1 MLAAADRRRLL
12 LRDAQLTT
20 RAFICGCAGTSLDSA
35 ERAFIAETQPWG
47 LILFRRNVD
56 SPDQLRA
63 LTSDFRDVV
72 GRPEAPVLVDQ
83 EGGRVQRLTAPHWRR
98 YPAAARFGELHGSD
112 PVLALRMA
120 RLGGELLGRD
130 LSDCGIT
137 IGCAPVL
144 DIPVEGSSNVI
155 GDRAFGRDPKTV
167 AVLARAFAE
176 GLMAGGVLPVMKHI
190 PGHGRAE
197 VDSHHDLPVVTADR
211 DELER
216 DFAPF
221 KMLVDLPMAMTAHIV
236 FRELDP
242 DHPATTSRT
251 IIDTV
256 IRREIGFDGL
266 LLSDDL
272 SMQALKGSLGERAA
286 AASAAGCDM
295 LLHCNGV
302 LDEARAVA
310 AEAPVLAGRAA
321 ERAAAALARY
331 AVAVPR
337 DLTADRA
344 AFEAAMVPVA

>member
-1 MLAAADRRRLL
+1 MLAAANRGRLL

-20 RAFICGCAGTSLDSA
+20 RAFICGCAGTALDEV
-35 ERAFIAETQPWG
+35 ERTFMSETQPWG

-56 SPDQLRA
+56 NPEQLRA
-63 LTSDFRDVV
+63 LTASFRRAV
-72 GRPEAPVLVDQ
+72 GRPDAPVLIDQ

-98 YPAAARFGELHGSD
+98 YPAASRFAELLSSD
-112 PVLALRMA
+112 PALALRMA

-137 IGCAPVL
+137 IDCAPVL

-155 GDRAFGRDPKTV
+155 GDRAFGRDPETV

-211 DELER
+211 DELDR

-221 KMLVDLPMAMTAHIV
+221 EMLVDLPLAMTAHIV
-236 FRELDP
+236 YRALDP
-242 DHPATTSRT
+242 DHPATTSRKV
-251 IIDTV
+251 IDTV

-272 SMQALKGSLGERAA
+272 SMQALRGTLGERAA

-310 AEAPVLAGRAA
+310 EAAPLLAGRAA
-321 ERAAAALARY
+321 ERAAAALARHVP
-331 AVAVPR
+331 AVSR
-337 DLTADRA
+337 DLAADRA
-344 AFEAAMVPVA
+344 AFEAAMVQIA

>member
-1 MLAAADRRRLL
+1 MLAAADSGRLL

-20 RAFICGCAGTSLDSA
+20 RAFICGCAGTSLDEA
-35 ERAFIAETQPWG
+35 ELAFIGETRPWG
-47 LILFRRNVD
+47 LILFRRNVE
-56 SPDQLRA
+56 SPEQLRA
-63 LTSDFRDVV
+63 LTIAFRDAI
-72 GRPEAPVLVDQ
+72 GQPDAPVLVDQ

-98 YPAAARFGELHGSD
+98 YPAAARFAELYGSD
-112 PVLALRMA
+112 PALAVRMA
-120 RLGGELLGRD
+120 KLGGELLARD

-137 IGCAPVL
+137 IDCAPVL
-144 DIPVEGSSNVI
+144 DIPAEGSSNVI
-155 GDRAFGRDPKTV
+155 GDRAFGRDPDTV
-167 AVLARAFAE
+167 AALARAFAE

-197 VDSHHDLPVVTADR
+197 VDSHHDLPVVTAGR

-221 KMLVDLPMAMTAHIV
+221 KRLVDLPMAMTAHIV
-236 FRELDP
+236 YRELDP
-242 DHPATTSRT
+242 DHPATTSR
-251 IIDTV
+251 IVIDAV

-272 SMQALKGSLGERAA
+272 SMQALKGSLGERAS
-286 AASAAGCDM
+286 AASAAGCDL

-310 AEAPVLAGRAA
+310 AAAPVLRGRAA

-344 AFEAAMVPVA
+344 AFDAVMEPAA